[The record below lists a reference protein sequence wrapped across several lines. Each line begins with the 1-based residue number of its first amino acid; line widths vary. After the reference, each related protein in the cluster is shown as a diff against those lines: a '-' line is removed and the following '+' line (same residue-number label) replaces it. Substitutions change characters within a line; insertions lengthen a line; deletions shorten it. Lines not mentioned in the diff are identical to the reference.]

1 MKKCPKTDKGMDP
14 IFIKEI
20 DRIYRI
26 NKIFSRFP
34 DETVKTTSALL
45 RKVIDFTTQKW
56 I

>member
-1 MKKCPKTDKGMDP
+1 MDSVL
-14 IFIKEI
+14 IKEI

-34 DETVKTTSALL
+34 DETVKTTSALR
-45 RKVIDFTTQKW
+45 RKIIDIITHSG